1 MGPIKVEAT
10 QEKEVDMV
18 HMIVMGDMAM
28 IIMVMT
34 IEVDMDIAMG
44 SVVVDMQ
51 GMRLRMVQN
60 KDLKL
65 IMIKNLDQNILSKV
79 ILKSQL
85 VMDQKLALMVIMIM
99 IMVQSQKI
107 LRINSGHIELLN
119 YFVLC
124 YALKSV

>member
-1 MGPIKVEAT
+1 MGGVIMG
-10 QEKEVDMV
+10 EVDMEEITN
-18 HMIVMGDMAM
+18 MDMAM

-51 GMRLRMVQN
+51 GMRLR
-60 KDLKL
+60 
-65 IMIKNLDQNILSKV
+65 LDQNILSKV